1 MRNISLTSYWRP
13 DNERLSPRCFAPF
26 FSEEHFF
33 FIFMMKILHY
43 SHCCFFWDEPL
54 NSLLLCSIFLWRT
67 FFSPLLH
74 HRRYCCCR
82 WGWTAYFFWG
92 HKSLLMSSSVICQSN
107 PSKCQEII
115 SNVLFQISKKRQNKT
130 HIFWIYVF
138 HFSINFSQKLGLKNE
153 KLDLAWFAFSGF
165 WRFILG
171 GQSGNITSCLAP
183 GSP

>member
-1 MRNISLTSYWRP
+1 MSGSAPAASLHFSPSNVFSPSSWGIFFIIVIVVLGMS
-13 DNERLSPRCFAPF
+13 RLLPCCSAPF
-26 FSEEHFF
+26 FSEKHFF
-33 FIFMMKILHY
+33 
-43 SHCCFFWDEPL
+43 
-54 NSLLLCSIFLWRT
+54 
-67 FFSPLLH
+67 PLLH
-74 HRRYCCCR
+74 HCRCCR

-107 PSKCQEII
+107 PSKCQKII

-130 HIFWIYVF
+130 QIFWIYVL

-153 KLDLAWFAFSGF
+153 KLEWAWFAFSGF